1 VARTPQPQASPA
13 GNRSDAR
20 NGLSNQLG
28 HPIGW
33 SPVFSVPFFRHR
45 KQNGRA
51 RWPSIHR
58 EIVMK
63 FTRQPAACRQGKG
76 MRLPCPLCHANFVRR
91 KCHGAA
97 WLTVSGT
104 PAERSRRA
112 GDGAASSPN
121 GVAAVSAAHD
131 NTGSRHSFRR
141 CRTELS
147 CIAANSCNS
156 RTWHRPQSCLPR

>member
-1 VARTPQPQASPA
+1 MAYQINLATLSGGRLFFLSHFFGT
-13 GNRSDAR
+13 GNKT
-20 NGLSNQLG
+20 G
-28 HPIGW
+28 
-33 SPVFSVPFFRHR
+33 VPG
-45 KQNGRA
+45 GRQFIA
-51 RWPSIHR
+51 KSLW
-58 EIVMK
+58 VY
-63 FTRQPAACRQGKG
+63 AATGSLPPGKG

-131 NTGSRHSFRR
+131 NTGSRRSFRR
-141 CRTELS
+141 CRTVLS

-156 RTWHRPQSCLPR
+156 RTWHRPQSCRPRS